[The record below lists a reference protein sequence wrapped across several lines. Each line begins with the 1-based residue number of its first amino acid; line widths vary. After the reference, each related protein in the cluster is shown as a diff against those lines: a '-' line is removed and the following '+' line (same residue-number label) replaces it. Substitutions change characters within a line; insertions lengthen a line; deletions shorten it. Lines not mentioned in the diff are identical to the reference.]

1 MDLNSAIIFFSVTH
15 FLQHS
20 YFKEFSC
27 HETFKEII
35 NYLEKVNRNLPKMR
49 LSCQKQQRLMSW
61 RGQVDR
67 AEQLSSANTSPGL
80 YLTLPWCTLQCF
92 LFCFRPRE
100 RGKQGEIRIQ
110 REVACHILTDRSPSN
125 WINVLKLG
133 DAAGR
138 WRTDSD
144 DQEAY
149 LGLASDLFLNK
160 VISLSLSAR
169 NVT

>member
-15 FLQHS
+15 F
-20 YFKEFSC
+20 FKEFSC

-149 LGLASDLFLNK
+149 LGLASDLFSK
-160 VISLSLSAR
+160 QVVDS
-169 NVT
+169 

>member
-1 MDLNSAIIFFSVTH
+1 MDLNSATIFFSVH

-144 DQEAY
+144 DPEAY
-149 LGLASDLFLNK
+149 LGLASHLFLNK

>member
-1 MDLNSAIIFFSVTH
+1 MDLNSATIFFSVH

-100 RGKQGEIRIQ
+100 RGNRGRYGY
-110 REVACHILTDRSPSN
+110 R
-125 WINVLKLG
+125 
-133 DAAGR
+133 GR
-138 WRTDSD
+138 W
-144 DQEAY
+144 
-149 LGLASDLFLNK
+149 LATFWRIDLLLTESMSWSS
-160 VISLSLSAR
+160 VMLQGGGGQTVTIRRLISG
-169 NVT
+169 

>member
-1 MDLNSAIIFFSVTH
+1 MDLNSATIFFSVH
-15 FLQHS
+15 FLQLS

-61 RGQVDR
+61 RGQVVR

-110 REVACHILTDRSPSN
+110 RASHILTDLLLTESMSWSSVMLQGGGGQTVTIRR
-125 WINVLKLG
+125 L
-133 DAAGR
+133 
-138 WRTDSD
+138 
-144 DQEAY
+144 
-149 LGLASDLFLNK
+149 
-160 VISLSLSAR
+160 ISG
-169 NVT
+169 

>member
-20 YFKEFSC
+20 HFKEFSC

-61 RGQVDR
+61 RGQVVR

-110 REVACHILTDRSPSN
+110 REATFWRIDLLLTESMSWSSVMLQGGGGQTVTIRR
-125 WINVLKLG
+125 L
-133 DAAGR
+133 
-138 WRTDSD
+138 
-144 DQEAY
+144 
-149 LGLASDLFLNK
+149 
-160 VISLSLSAR
+160 ISG
-169 NVT
+169 